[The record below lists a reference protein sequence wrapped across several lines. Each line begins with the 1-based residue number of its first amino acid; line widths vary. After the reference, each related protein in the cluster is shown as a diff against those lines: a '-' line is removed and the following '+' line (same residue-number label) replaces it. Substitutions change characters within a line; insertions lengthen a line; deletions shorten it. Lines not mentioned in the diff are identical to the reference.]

1 MLVLTFV
8 TAQLIR
14 TVDHVIAALPF
25 QVDAAVA
32 REGAGLRS
40 EVAAAR
46 QATERQ
52 VEAAVKGILVRVDSF
67 ESLTAFELE
76 RIRVETLAEVAA
88 IRLTVEPVAGEA
100 SALLAE
106 YRKIPGDF
114 KYATS
119 QIWDCEANPDCLENR
134 YVSVSRAVE
143 GSARAVERTAPQ
155 IAENVDATASNVER
169 ITRPDNIAV
178 KTLKVLGPLLGGVI
192 LGALR

>member
-8 TAQLIR
+8 TAQLLR
-14 TVDHVIAALPF
+14 TVDLVIAALPA
-25 QVDAAVA
+25 QVDASIA
-32 REGAGLRS
+32 RESLLLRS
-40 EVAAAR
+40 EIRATR
-46 QATERQ
+46 EATERQ
-52 VEAAVKGILVRVDSF
+52 IEKAVLGVLVRVDSA
-67 ESLTAFELE
+67 ESVASFELE
-76 RIRVETLAEVAA
+76 RLRVETLAEVAA
-88 IRLTVEPVAGEA
+88 LRQAVEPVTVEA
-100 SALLAE
+100 AALLAE
-106 YRKIPGDF
+106 YRKIPNDF

-155 IAENVDATASNVER
+155 IAENVDTTASNVER
-169 ITRPDNIAV
+169 ITRPDHIAV